1 MRIIYGRYDPLL
13 RRRLYSLHD
22 LVHARYHELQ
32 CRRNDRMVVEA
43 CGVAL
48 KASLIGILRSTYIA
62 GSSKRIYST
71 AQVDVAAKY
80 LMNSDD

>member
-1 MRIIYGRYDPLL
+1 VRIIYGRYDPLL

-48 KASLIGILRSTYIA
+48 KASLIGIFTLDLYRRQLEAHIL
-62 GSSKRIYST
+62 K
-71 AQVDVAAKY
+71 QLK
-80 LMNSDD
+80 